1 MFQQL
6 DKINIDDVRADIEM
20 ITTET
25 YDLGYDLED
34 WLADHYNDDGS
45 PKSREELEA
54 LEEEAS
60 ETYDIIFIE
69 QVANVI
75 RSLNRRRDNL

>member
-6 DKINIDDVRADIEM
+6 DRINIDDVKADIET

-25 YDLGYDLED
+25 YDLGYSLED
-34 WLADHYNDDGS
+34 WLEDHYNDDGS
-45 PKSREELEA
+45 PKSQEELEA
-54 LEEEAS
+54 LEEDAS
-60 ETYDIIFIE
+60 EAYDIIFIE